1 MSRSSGPGGPRGLL
15 PWGPGKEVAL
25 PPPPPLRTTRECF
38 HPCSSSLSNAP
49 CGTRLPLP
57 QGCRVRTAHRDA
69 GSAPRNPASGEN
81 LHDTGLGPTHI
92 MGGRTSRLSL
102 PSSAC
107 LLKRL
112 TRFSRDESPEGSRP
126 AFAWGDLARGL
137 NPYPPDYRAAFAFSL
152 ILYPPPHRRPPCG
165 GPTPRGGRRAYHVP
179 RTYHGWLRLCLFAG
193 GSAATAGEGRYPCT
207 WPPTF
212 WFKPLSAFGLL
223 DLTIFISSSPEL
235 ALPPTLAPDRHSASS
250 RRLPVPGTPQFRGD
264 TISSGDTILNFSELG
279 MVSPELAKLSPE
291 LAKLGSAG
299 DNLLNFSELG
309 MVSPELLTP

>member
-1 MSRSSGPGGPRGLL
+1 MSRRHGSFSKARRFQIKASVQHGFLTGRWGRGDGPGRPGWL
-15 PWGPGKEVAL
+15 PTQASGKEVAL

-38 HPCSSSLSNAP
+38 HSCSSSLSNAP

-57 QGCRVRTAHRDA
+57 QGCRVRTAQPSLR
-69 GSAPRNPASGEN
+69 GEPSRYRHGAN
-81 LHDTGLGPTHI
+81 THHI
-92 MGGRTSRLSL
+92 MGGRTRRLSL

-112 TRFSRDESPEGSRP
+112 TRFSRDERPEGSQP

-179 RTYHGWLRLCLFAG
+179 RTYHGWLRLCLFAD

-207 WPPTF
+207 WPRTS

-223 DLTIFISSSPEL
+223 DLTTFISSSPEL
-235 ALPPTLAPDRHSASS
+235 ALPSTLAPTAIALAVVEFS
-250 RRLPVPGTPQFRGD
+250 REKPGHLDWVRFRCPKGFAPPDYSGRTLGRVPVVAHRVMSWQ
-264 TISSGDTILNFSELG
+264 
-279 MVSPELAKLSPE
+279 
-291 LAKLGSAG
+291 
-299 DNLLNFSELG
+299 
-309 MVSPELLTP
+309 